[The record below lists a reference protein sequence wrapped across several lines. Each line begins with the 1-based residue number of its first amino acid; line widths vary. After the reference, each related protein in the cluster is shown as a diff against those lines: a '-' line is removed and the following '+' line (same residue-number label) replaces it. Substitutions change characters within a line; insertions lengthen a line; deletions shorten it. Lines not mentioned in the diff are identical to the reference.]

1 MEPKWKQ
8 CESMLARMAKSMG
21 CTLKAVPG
29 NCLIRAHWYIARG
42 SAPLTVEYYSPPELL
57 DRVLNYYEA
66 FFFIASGRQA
76 ASNPFYG
83 MSPEEAELR
92 LAVMGA

>member
-1 MEPKWKQ
+1 
-8 CESMLARMAKSMG
+8 MAKSIG

-29 NCLIRAHWYIARG
+29 NYLIRAHWYIMQSG
-42 SAPLTVEYYSPPELL
+42 FPLTVEYYSPVELL
-57 DRVLNYYEA
+57 DRILNYYEA
-66 FFFIASGRQA
+66 FSLRGRIVD
-76 ASNPFYG
+76 NPFFE